1 MKNVTFSPNT
11 GQPYLK
17 LAASILTS
25 MMLVAAA
32 GCTTNVSSKGGV
44 VQVNEEFSITVPATT
59 TVKQGTEATIVVML
73 NRGAYF
79 KRDVRLELKTDGITV
94 SPKSVLIAASD
105 KPDMQFQIVTS
116 SDTALGDYRVAVT
129 GVPENGKPAAT
140 VFVVKVV
147 APSK

>member
-1 MKNVTFSPNT
+1 MKNLNFSPNT
-11 GQPYLK
+11 GHLYLK
-17 LAASILTS
+17 LAATILTT
-25 MMLVAAA
+25 MMLVTA
-32 GCTTNVSSKGGV
+32 GGCMTNESSKGGV

-105 KPDMQFQIVTS
+105 RPDAQFQIVTTG
-116 SDTALGDYRVAVT
+116 DTALGDYRVAVT
-129 GVPENGKPAAT
+129 GMPENGKPAAT

-147 APSK
+147 APAK